1 LMKRMSAFSACS
13 PKAVS
18 RLAANFGRP
27 GHGQG
32 RPLWFDCSPSFN
44 LSKKIATLSI
54 ATSESWK
61 DQQSSEWCERT
72 EWHRVVVFNEGL
84 AKIVEKHLTSGMKVR
99 IEGKLRTRKWQ
110 DQSGQD
116 RYSIEIHV
124 ENYGGSI
131 NFDVKRDDDRPSGGA
146 GRESARESAT
156 AGAGGSTGAGLR
168 GGDLDDDIPFAPCW
182 Q

>member
-1 LMKRMSAFSACS
+1 MGMFVNRVELIGN
-13 PKAVS
+13 
-18 RLAANFGRP
+18 LGRDP
-27 GHGQG
+27 EIRSTQQG
-32 RPLWFDCSPSFN
+32 
-44 LSKKIATLSI
+44 KKIATLNL

-61 DQQSSEWCERT
+61 DQESGEWRERA

-116 RYSIEIHV
+116 RYSTEVHV
-124 ENYGGSI
+124 ENFDGAI
-131 NFDVKRDDDRPSGGA
+131 NFDMKRDDERASGGA
-146 GRESARESAT
+146 GRERAREPAL
-156 AGAGGSTGAGLR
+156 AGAGATTGAGLR
-168 GGDLDDDIPFAPCW
+168 GGDLDDEVPFAACW